1 MSSTIEEKM
10 ARHKRIQAQ
19 LKNLKKEEMDLRTEI
34 VASVFRSKDY
44 GKKVLEFS
52 PEYEGDEQQIIVDGA
67 VFEATISK
75 GKDIGIDK
83 ETFDYEQLSVDEKEA
98 ISFTPK
104 LSKTVYNKLTDKKK
118 LLTMLIEKPTAPTV
132 SYKLK
137 VSK

>member
-1 MSSTIEEKM
+1 MSATIEEKM
-10 ARHKRIQAQ
+10 AKHKKLQAQ
-19 LKNLKKEEMDLRTEI
+19 LKELKKEEMDLRTDI
-34 VASVFRSKDY
+34 VTSVFRSKDY

-52 PEYEGDEQQIIVDGA
+52 PELDEEYQQQIDDV

-83 ETFDYEQLSVDEKEA
+83 EDFDYEQLTDDEKEA

-104 LSKTVYNKLTDKKK
+104 LSKTVYNKLANKKK
-118 LLTMLIEKPTAPTV
+118 LIAMLIEKPTAPTV